1 MIDAYRIQ
9 PASLEFVASRSL
21 LPEEHA
27 ANLSRFRGDT
37 LMLAPPSSAFPSP
50 RVLFTTTRGGKPD
63 TRGWLSAFALDED
76 GLFTSQVQRFQTPT
90 SGGKANA
97 IDLLQKSASGEGG
110 LWIVLTDDDDT
121 TASPSGTGAV
131 RVLEWDETAIQTVC
145 EWPSSGEEINGER
158 ILGAS
163 HAIWLD

>member
-1 MIDAYRIQ
+1 MVDAYRIQ
-9 PASLEFVASRSL
+9 RTTLEYVASQSL
-21 LPEEHA
+21 LPEHHV
-27 ANLSRFRGDT
+27 ANSSRFRGDT

-50 RVLFTTTRGGKPD
+50 QVLFTTTRGGKSN

-76 GLFTSQVQRFQTPT
+76 GLFTSRVHRFETPT

-97 IDLLQKSASGEGG
+97 IDLLQKSASGEDG
-110 LWIVLTDDDDT
+110 LWIVLTDDDDA

-131 RVLEWDETAIQTVC
+131 RVLEWDKSVIQFVC
-145 EWPSSGEEINGER
+145 EWPSSAEDTTGER